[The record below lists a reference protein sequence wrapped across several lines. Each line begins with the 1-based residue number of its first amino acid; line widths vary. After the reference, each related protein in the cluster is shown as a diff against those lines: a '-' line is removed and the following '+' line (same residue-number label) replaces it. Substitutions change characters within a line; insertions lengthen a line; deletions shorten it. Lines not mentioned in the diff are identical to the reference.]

1 MTIRATFLGTL
12 FVGALAATAGPVAAQ
27 TLMKINGGLTGTYP
41 LYAAKFAEIVN
52 KNVKG
57 VQVAAV
63 SGDSVQAQIDMQKGE
78 IQFKIGYT
86 YDIRRIT
93 DGLSTVPIKTPDVCH
108 LQTLYGSGLFA
119 VARANLPITSLADV
133 PKNKWRIWT
142 GPKTGFFYNLILP
155 VMEAHGVNMADVEK
169 SGSVIETFSY
179 TDTVQAFQDRRLDL
193 TFMSGGIPYS
203 LLMQIDQSPSFKLIK
218 MPDAALKKLS
228 DLRPGIG
235 QKVQPKGTYKSQTE
249 DVAVPWYVNQVI
261 STIKVPEEIQY
272 QVTKAINENAKEWHS
287 LFGGAEE
294 IGVND
299 PVSFNAVQICK
310 GAERYYR
317 EVGKL
322 KS

>member
-1 MTIRATFLGTL
+1 MTFGSKLLGA
-12 FVGALAATAGPVAAQ
+12 VCGAALMLASASASAQ

-63 SGDSVQAQIDMQKGE
+63 SGDSVQAQIDMQKGD

-86 YDIRRIT
+86 YDVRRIS

-108 LQTLYGSGLFA
+108 LQTLYGSGLFI
-119 VARANLPITSLADV
+119 VAKADVPINSLADV
-133 PKNKWRIWT
+133 SKGKYRIWT
-142 GPKTGFFYNLILP
+142 GPKVGFFYNIIDP
-155 VMEAHGVNMADVEK
+155 VMEASGVKMADIEK

-179 TDTVQAFQDRRLDL
+179 TDTPAAFQDRRLDL
-193 TFMSGGIPYS
+193 TFMSGGIPYN
-203 LLMQIDQSPSFKLIK
+203 LLMQIDSQPGFKLIS
-218 MPDAALKKLS
+218 MSPDAIKKLG

-235 QKVQPKGTYKSQTE
+235 SKTMKAGTYKSQTA
-249 DVAVPWYVNQVI
+249 DVTVPWYVNQVI
-261 STIKVPEEIQY
+261 GTTKVPEDIQY
-272 QVTKAINENAKEWHS
+272 QVTKAINENAKEWHG
-287 LFGGAEE
+287 LFGGSEE

-299 PVSFNAVQICK
+299 PLSFNAVQLCK